1 MNNEVNDML
10 KKMFDQVK
18 DKLLS
23 DSEIK
28 RIERERF
35 EAERDQ
41 RATERLAASG
51 IPKRFREHGKTLEI
65 ENPWG
70 SKAAEIGQ
78 RVGSGMLLL
87 LFGPPGTGKT
97 QLAAELVKKGIIS
110 HGLSGCFCTG
120 SWLKLAVKD
129 SWATNSEKQ
138 LIDRLRNTGILV
150 IDEIDWLFGAKE
162 TATEDYWTS
171 SFYHIINCRYNDL
184 QDTVLTSNRTLPEL
198 KRILP
203 APVWGR
209 INETGGVISTDGW
222 TNWRAR

>member
-1 MNNEVNDML
+1 MNNEVNDMFQR
-10 KKMFDQVK
+10 MFDQVK

-41 RATERLAASG
+41 RAIERLAASG
-51 IPKRFREHGKTLEI
+51 IPRRFREHGKTLEI
-65 ENPWG
+65 ENLWG

-78 RVGSGMLLL
+78 GVGKGMLLL

-97 QLAAELVKKGIIS
+97 QLATELVRKGITD
-110 HGLSGCFCTG
+110 HGMNGYFLTG
-120 SWLKLAVKD
+120 YWLKLAVKD
-129 SWATNSEKQ
+129 SWSTNSEKQ
-138 LIDRLRNTGILV
+138 LIDRLRGTGILV
-150 IDEIDWLFGAKE
+150 IDEIDWLFGNKE

-171 SFYHIINCRYNDL
+171 SFYHILNCRYNDML
-184 QDTVLTSNRTLPEL
+184 DTVLTSNRTLPEL

-209 INETGGVISTDGW
+209 INETGGVISTEGW
-222 TNWRAR
+222 IDWRAR

>member
-1 MNNEVNDML
+1 MNNEVNDMFQ
-10 KKMFDQVK
+10 KMFDQVK

-28 RIERERF
+28 RIERDRF

-41 RATERLAASG
+41 RAIERLAASG
-51 IPKRFREHGKTLEI
+51 IPRRFREHGKTLEI
-65 ENPWG
+65 ENLWG

-78 RVGSGMLLL
+78 GVGKGMLLL

-97 QLAAELVKKGIIS
+97 QLATELVRKGITD
-110 HGLSGCFCTG
+110 HGMNGYFLTG

-129 SWATNSEKQ
+129 SWSTNSEKQ
-138 LIDRLRNTGILV
+138 LIDRLRGTGILV
-150 IDEIDWLFGAKE
+150 IDEIDWLFGNKE

-171 SFYHIINCRYNDL
+171 SFYHILNCRYNDML
-184 QDTVLTSNRTLPEL
+184 DTVLTSNRTLPEL

-209 INETGGVISTDGW
+209 INETGGVISTEGW
-222 TNWRAR
+222 IDWRAR

>member
-1 MNNEVNDML
+1 ML

-41 RATERLAASG
+41 RAIERLAASG

-97 QLAAELVKKGIIS
+97 QLAA
-110 HGLSGCFCTG
+110 
-120 SWLKLAVKD
+120 
-129 SWATNSEKQ
+129 
-138 LIDRLRNTGILV
+138 
-150 IDEIDWLFGAKE
+150 
-162 TATEDYWTS
+162 
-171 SFYHIINCRYNDL
+171 
-184 QDTVLTSNRTLPEL
+184 
-198 KRILP
+198 
-203 APVWGR
+203 
-209 INETGGVISTDGW
+209 
-222 TNWRAR
+222 